1 MEDIKTILSSIEKH
15 KELLEDIKTGI
26 YFWSVETN
34 LFFPSKYLLDM
45 LGLTY
50 EEAFGDY
57 MTWRKI
63 WHPDDEKMIDD
74 IRLKAILNHETEYHL
89 LHRLKHKDGQYRWF
103 KTNAMII
110 YDNGVPKTIIGST
123 NNFEKLQSRLED
135 LEIEQAT
142 YKNYLEATEAAT
154 WIWNIKTHETVFD
167 DRWAALLGYK
177 LEELGKTTIE
187 TWAKLT
193 HPDDLVIANQA
204 LDYAFLNK
212 APYQVEFRMRHKDGH
227 YVWISD
233 RGIVVSYED
242 NQPLIMIGT
251 HIDITKKK
259 QLEAELRANE
269 YKYKQLVESS
279 YDVIYLLDQDANIE
293 FVSKAWERL
302 TGYQVFEVVGHTFS
316 RFIYKD
322 DLDLLK
328 SFFET
333 LKENPDRHELASYRI
348 KHKDGS
354 IRYFTTNAIAIRDE
368 SGNLTGVAGTA
379 TDITDERLLK
389 QKLSYEKD
397 LFKKTLLSV
406 TDGVISVDRDGIIT
420 LINPSALNLTGFKE
434 AEAIGKPLEQIL
446 RFEGSGKTAYQ
457 KNIKRIF
464 EKEAYIR
471 RKSGKIIPIESNFS
485 PILDSDGKQDGKV
498 IVFRDI
504 SDQLKQAKDIEF
516 LSYHDYLTGL
526 YNRRYMENAMRNYDQ
541 RTFLPLGL
549 MMLDVNDLKEMND
562 GFGHQAGDKLL
573 QVVSGMILNLIDK
586 DDLLGRIGGDE
597 FMILL
602 PNTTKE
608 RMQQLKNKLMAAF
621 KSETIYN
628 QPINVAIGC
637 GIKERSHES
646 IHDVLKHADDL
657 MYEHKVTLR

>member
-1 MEDIKTILSSIEKH
+1 M
-15 KELLEDIKTGI
+15 
-26 YFWSVETN
+26 
-34 LFFPSKYLLDM
+34 
-45 LGLTY
+45 
-50 EEAFGDY
+50 
-57 MTWRKI
+57 
-63 WHPDDEKMIDD
+63 
-74 IRLKAILNHETEYHL
+74 
-89 LHRLKHKDGQYRWF
+89 
-103 KTNAMII
+103 
-110 YDNGVPKTIIGST
+110 
-123 NNFEKLQSRLED
+123 
-135 LEIEQAT
+135 
-142 YKNYLEATEAAT
+142 
-154 WIWNIKTHETVFD
+154 
-167 DRWAALLGYK
+167 
-177 LEELGKTTIE
+177 
-187 TWAKLT
+187 
-193 HPDDLVIANQA
+193 
-204 LDYAFLNK
+204 
-212 APYQVEFRMRHKDGH
+212 
-227 YVWISD
+227 
-233 RGIVVSYED
+233 
-242 NQPLIMIGT
+242 
-251 HIDITKKK
+251 
-259 QLEAELRANE
+259 
-269 YKYKQLVESS
+269 
-279 YDVIYLLDQDANIE
+279 
-293 FVSKAWERL
+293 
-302 TGYQVFEVVGHTFS
+302 
-316 RFIYKD
+316 
-322 DLDLLK
+322 
-328 SFFET
+328 
-333 LKENPDRHELASYRI
+333 
-348 KHKDGS
+348 
-354 IRYFTTNAIAIRDE
+354 
-368 SGNLTGVAGTA
+368 
-379 TDITDERLLK
+379 
-389 QKLSYEKD
+389 
-397 LFKKTLLSV
+397 
-406 TDGVISVDRDGIIT
+406 DRDGIIT

-608 RMQQLKNKLMAAF
+608 RMQQLKTKLMAAF

-637 GIKERSHES
+637 GIKERSHQS